1 MVHADNTGDEAG
13 TPKLAGAYATYVPV
27 LNNVPP
33 TFHQQTSAA
42 VAR

>member
-13 TPKLAGAYATYVPV
+13 TPKLAGVFAINVPV

-33 TFHQQTSAA
+33 TN
-42 VAR
+42 